1 VKEGRKSKW
10 NREEEE
16 IEDEEME
23 DSSESSTTLR
33 PEYEMSECMHMQL
46 AHSYVPWQFY
56 ETAFS
61 PQEALMRGTL
71 FPELYGVY
79 EPPV

>member
-1 VKEGRKSKW
+1 VEEEERKSKW
-10 NREEEE
+10 HTGGEA
-16 IEDEEME
+16 ME
-23 DSSESSTTLR
+23 DSSESSMTW
-33 PEYEMSECMHMQL
+33 MSDDDTSVCMNMQL
-46 AHSYVPWQFY
+46 AHAYVPWQFY
-56 ETAFS
+56 ERAFS